1 MFRKI
6 KYLAIGS
13 VFIYLLIPAA
23 SLKVYAAIP
32 IDCPDGYSTTVAT
45 ADRADNACANHQ
57 TGTPQSD
64 DAEAQQTASNSVTSG
79 GGNPQGD
86 CSPGSGVALDKTN
99 CGILAYLL
107 TGINLLSGLVG
118 LVVVIMIAVG
128 GIQYTTARDNPQ
140 AVAAAKARIANA
152 IIALV
157 ASLFIYAF
165 LQYIVPGGVL

>member
-6 KYLAIGS
+6 KYLAIAS

-45 ADRADNACANHQ
+45 ADRADNACVNHQ
-57 TGTPQSD
+57 TGTSQSD
-64 DAEAQQTASNSVTSG
+64 DLETQQPASNSVTPA
-79 GGNPQGD
+79 GGNPDAD
-86 CSPGSGVALDKTN
+86 CKPDPPAPLDAQN
-99 CGILAYLL
+99 CGIIHYLL

-140 AVAAAKARIANA
+140 AVAAAKARITNA